1 MNWLE
6 RYREPV
12 IGLLVVI
19 ALAGGVLLLY
29 RQLTLFHFEEIVI
42 SPPSTKITVY
52 VEGEVANPGVYAL
65 SEGDLVGD
73 AVEAAGGFTS
83 AADAGSVNL
92 AGTLRDGEQV
102 HIYKVGEAP
111 QRININTAE
120 VWLLEV
126 LPGIGEALAQKI
138 IDYRTVNGPFQQVE
152 DLMNV
157 DGIGL
162 SVFDKVKDKITVR

>member
-6 RYREPV
+6 RYREPF

-19 ALAGGVLLLY
+19 ALAGGVVLLY
-29 RQLTLFHFEEIVI
+29 RQLTLVHPEEIVI

-52 VEGEVANPGVYAL
+52 VEGEVADPGVYAL
-65 SEGDLVGD
+65 SDGNLVGD
-73 AVEAAGGFTS
+73 AVEAAGGFAS
-83 AADAGSVNL
+83 AADLGSVNL
-92 AGTLRDGEQV
+92 AGTRRDGEQV
-102 HIYKVGEAP
+102 HIYRLGDVP

-120 VWLLEV
+120 AWLLEA

-138 IDYRTVNGPFQQVE
+138 IDYRTANGPFQQVE

-162 SVFDKVKDKITVR
+162 SVFDKVKDKITVC

>member
-6 RYREPV
+6 RYREPI

-19 ALAGGVLLLY
+19 ALAGGILLLY
-29 RQLTLFHFEEIVI
+29 RQFSLFHSEEIVI

-52 VEGEVANPGVYAL
+52 VEGEVVNPGVYAL
-65 SEGDLVGD
+65 SDGNLVGD
-73 AVEAAGGFTS
+73 AVDAAGGFTS
-83 AADAGSVNL
+83 SADSGSVNL

-102 HIYKVGEAP
+102 HIYKLGEAP

-120 VWLLEV
+120 AWLLEA

-138 IDYRTVNGPFQQVE
+138 IYYRTVNGQFQQIE

-162 SVFDKVKDKITVR
+162 SVFDKVKDKIAVR

>member
-19 ALAGGVLLLY
+19 ALAGGVVLLY
-29 RQLTLFHFEEIVI
+29 RQLTLFDPDEIVI

-65 SEGDLVGD
+65 SDGNLVGD

-120 VWLLEV
+120 VWLLEA

-138 IDYRTVNGPFQQVE
+138 IDYRTANGPFQQVE
-152 DLMNV
+152 DLMNT
-157 DGIGL
+157 DGISS

>member
-1 MNWLE
+1 
-6 RYREPV
+6 
-12 IGLLVVI
+12 
-19 ALAGGVLLLY
+19 
-29 RQLTLFHFEEIVI
+29 
-42 SPPSTKITVY
+42 
-52 VEGEVANPGVYAL
+52 
-65 SEGDLVGD
+65 LVGD

-83 AADAGSVNL
+83 AADCGSVNL

-102 HIYKVGEAP
+102 HIYKLGEAP

-120 VWLLEV
+120 AWLLEA

-138 IDYRTVNGPFQQVE
+138 IDYRTVNGPFQQIE

-162 SVFDKVKDKITVR
+162 SVFDKVKDKIAVR

>member
-1 MNWLE
+1 MSWLE
-6 RYREPV
+6 RYRKPV

-19 ALAGGVLLLY
+19 ALAGGVVLLY
-29 RQLTLFHFEEIVI
+29 RQLTLVHPEEIVI
-42 SPPSTKITVY
+42 LPPSTKITVY
-52 VEGEVANPGVYAL
+52 VEGEVADPGVYAL
-65 SEGDLVGD
+65 SDGDLVGD

-83 AADAGSVNL
+83 AADRSSVNL
-92 AGTLRDGEQV
+92 AGMLRDGEQV
-102 HIYKVGEAP
+102 HIYKLGEAP

-120 VWLLEV
+120 AWLLEA

-138 IDYRTVNGPFQQVE
+138 IGYRTVNGPFQQVE

>member
-6 RYREPV
+6 RYREPI

-19 ALAGGVLLLY
+19 ALAGGVVLLY
-29 RQLTLFHFEEIVI
+29 RQLTLFDPDEIVI
-42 SPPSTKITVY
+42 SPPSTKITIY
-52 VEGEVANPGVYAL
+52 VEGQVANPGVYTL
-65 SEGDLVGD
+65 SYGNLVGD

-92 AGTLRDGEQV
+92 AGALRDGEQV

-120 VWLLEV
+120 AWLLEA

-162 SVFDKVKDKITVR
+162 SVFDEVKDKITVR